1 MDLDCNSAEI
11 SADDYTVF
19 VTNIPIKFN
28 AMNDDYDE
36 DLKDFLENC
45 GLQHLGKEIESLNL
59 SNGKIEIRDIILC
72 YDLTEL

>member
-1 MDLDCNSAEI
+1 MDLDCNTAEI
-11 SADDYTVF
+11 SADDYTLF
-19 VTNIPIKFN
+19 ITNIPINFH
-28 AMNDDYDE
+28 AINDDYDE

-45 GLQHLGKEIESLNL
+45 GFQHLDKEIESLKE